1 MEYIREIENTDFQE
15 ASEQEYGDLKY
26 QKGMLQDLPRTE
38 AYYNAIT
45 QNPQLFKDKVVVDV
59 GCGTGI
65 LSFFAVR
72 AGAKKVYAIE
82 NTSIIQVAKKI
93 AHHNGF
99 DNIQFINALA
109 EQVQL
114 PEKVDIII
122 SEWMGHF
129 LVHERMLESVL
140 IIRDKYLKPDGL
152 MFPEKG
158 TINMAL
164 YSGKHWT
171 QKETEFWNN
180 DNFYGVDLTPI
191 SQKLSENFPNNILVV
206 TDVENSHIVSNTN
219 EIILDFKKTT
229 LQELQQIIHPVN
241 FTINNQ
247 EKITALALWF
257 SVFFPG
263 GEVLDTSPSQ
273 TSTHWKQCLIYFQ
286 KPIIAGKS
294 VDGFFT
300 AEVDSDISYTLG
312 IIVQEKEKMLG
323 KSKISSW
330 GIKYLD

>member
-1 MEYIREIENTDFQE
+1 MQYIREIENTDFQE

-26 QKGMLQDLPRTE
+26 QKGMLQDIPRTE
-38 AYYNAIT
+38 TYYNAIT

-65 LSFFAVR
+65 LSFFAVK

-82 NTSIIQVAKKI
+82 NTSIIKVAKKL
-93 AHHNGF
+93 ARHNGF

-114 PEKVDIII
+114 PEQVDIII

-164 YSGKHWT
+164 YSGKHWI
-171 QKETEFWNN
+171 QKETDFWDN
-180 DNFYGVDLTPI
+180 DDFYGVDLSPLSLNL
-191 SQKLSENFPNNILVV
+191 SQNFPHNILVV
-206 TDVENSHIVSNTN
+206 NTLNPQHLNSNIN
-219 EIILDFKKTT
+219 EMLFDFKTAT
-229 LQELQQIIHPVN
+229 LEDLHRLIHPVSFQLQEHIPITGIAIW
-241 FTINNQ
+241 FTV
-247 EKITALALWF
+247 T
-257 SVFFPG
+257 FPG
-263 GEVLDTSPSQ
+263 GEILDTSPLNP
-273 TSTHWKQCLIYFQ
+273 STHWKQSVIYFKQ
-286 KPIIAGKS
+286 PVIVQNKLE
-294 VDGFFT
+294 GFFT
-300 AEVDSDISYTLG
+300 AEVDSEISYTLG
-312 IIVQEKEKMLG
+312 IIVQENEKILG

-330 GIKYLD
+330 GIKYQD